1 MATSAM
7 TEVIQRLRGTVF
19 LRDGAGLS
27 DGQLL
32 EAYISRREKAALAAL
47 VRRHGP
53 MVWGVCR
60 RVLRNYHDAEDAFQ
74 AAFLVLVRK
83 AASIA
88 SRELLGNWLYGV
100 AYQTALKARATAAKR
115 RGRERQVVQMPEPQA
130 ARQDL
135 WHDLLPLLDQELTR
149 LPDKYRIP
157 IVLCDLEGKTRAEAA
172 RQLGCPEGTI
182 AGRLARARV
191 LLAKRL
197 GRHGPAVSGGAL
209 AAVLA
214 QGAAP
219 ASVPAP
225 VVSSTIRAASLF
237 AAGQAATTGAISGKA
252 AALMEGVLKAMLF
265 HKIKNVV
272 ALFLLIAGVGI
283 GVNGLIQTTAAQ
295 DGPPSPTALPRQDEG
310 NLKETVLA
318 LQKRIW
324 EAHAKQDLSA
334 MKNLYARDFAGLDKH
349 GNPFDKGEVIRYVS
363 EWCEFDH
370 AIKEAKVLLLNDS
383 SAIVIFEVHYKVRR
397 TKSQDVSHVE
407 SRQGTGAWAKRN
419 GQWWYVYHES
429 HTVSAEKLRNLAGS
443 VRWRFEEIYK
453 AKKKPEAEGKDKE
466 EGKRP
471 EEELQLIRQAKTKLE
486 EMNAALSKGDFGKIV
501 DLTHPRLVEKDGGRE
516 KMIATMKAVMEDTKS
531 KGFSL
536 RSSTVGAATQFLR
549 TAKALY
555 VVFPTAT
562 EITYRVPPEIGLGGG
577 TTSRSVVVG
586 ISENGGK
593 TWAFVSNPAAVRK
606 HLPDL
611 LPETLRVPDVP
622 NFSQLEPG
630 RGF

>member
-1 MATSAM
+1 MATSEM
-7 TEVIQRLRGTVF
+7 TEVIHRLRGAVF
-19 LRDGAGLS
+19 LREGAGLS

-74 AAFLVLVRK
+74 AVFLVLVRK

-115 RGRERQVVQMPEPQA
+115 RTRERQVVQMPEPKAVQ
-130 ARQDL
+130 QDL
-135 WHDLLPLLDQELTR
+135 WHDLLPLLDEELTR

-172 RQLGCPEGTI
+172 RQLSCPEGTV

-191 LLAKRL
+191 MLARRL

-214 QGAAP
+214 QSVAP
-219 ASVPAP
+219 ASVPAS
-225 VVSSTIRAASLF
+225 VVSATIRAASLF
-237 AAGQAATTGAISGKA
+237 AAGQAAATGAISIKV
-252 AALMEGVLKAMLF
+252 AALTEGVLKAMLF
-265 HKIKNVV
+265 HKIKSVV

-283 GVNGLIQTTAAQ
+283 GVHGLIQTTAAQ
-295 DGPPSPTALPRQDEG
+295 DGAPSQTALSRQDEG

-324 EAHAKQDLSA
+324 EAHARQDLGA

-349 GNPFDKGEVIRYVS
+349 GNPFDKGDVIGYVS

-370 AIKEAKVLLLNDS
+370 AVKDARVLLLNDS
-383 SAIVIFEVHYKVRR
+383 SAIVIFEVDYKVRR
-397 TKSQDVSHVE
+397 TKSQEVLYVE

-419 GQWWYVYHES
+419 GQWWYIYHES
-429 HTVSAEKLRNLAGS
+429 HTVSAEKLRNLVGS
-443 VRWRFEEIYK
+443 VRGLRVWLEETHK
-453 AKKKPEAEGKDKE
+453 AKKKPEAEEKNNQQ
-466 EGKRP
+466 GKRL
-471 EEELQLIRQAKTKLE
+471 EEKAQLIRQARTKVE
-486 EMNAALSKGDFGKIV
+486 EMNEALSKGDFGKIV

-516 KMIATMKAVMEDTKS
+516 KMIATMKEVMEDTKF

-536 RSSTVGAATQFLR
+536 RSSTVAEATQFLR

-555 VVFPTAT
+555 VVFPIAT
-562 EITYRVPPEIGLGGG
+562 EMTGLGGKV
-577 TTSRSVVVG
+577 TCRSVVAG

-593 TWAFVSNPAAVRK
+593 TWAFVSNPAEVKK

-611 LPETLRVPDVP
+611 LPEALRVPDVP
-622 NFSQLEPG
+622 TFSQLKQGPG
-630 RGF
+630 F